1 MLSLIYLMNTKVQ
14 VTIRTPVGES
24 QPFICSNIVKQGT
37 VLGPVLNNCSIDDF
51 SKSSCPYYFGNTEI
65 KSLEF
70 VDDIADL
77 NDNMI
82 SAQVS
87 CKFMENMQDQKRLT
101 FSAEKCE
108 LLRINPKPYSVG
120 ASLTVN
126 NAPVKMVEFAHYS
139 GDYFNTSG
147 DNTTLCKERCLRAK
161 GSTVELIALCKE
173 IKFGKRQI
181 EIC

>member
-1 MLSLIYLMNTKVQ
+1 MLSFIYLMNTKVQ
-14 VTIRTPVGES
+14 VTIRTPIGES
-24 QPFICSNIVKQGT
+24 QPFICSNVVKQGT
-37 VLGPVLNNCSIDDF
+37 VLDPVLNNCSINDF

-70 VDDIADL
+70 VDDITDL
-77 NDNMI
+77 NDDMI

-87 CKFMENMQDQKRLT
+87 CKVMENMQEQRRLT

-108 LLRINPKPYSVG
+108 LLRINPKPYSIG

-126 NAPVKMVEFAHYS
+126 NAQVKMVEFACYL

-147 DNTTLCKERCLRAK
+147 DNTTLCKQRCLRAK

-173 IKFGKRQI
+173 TSLARGKLK
-181 EIC
+181 IC

>member
-1 MLSLIYLMNTKVQ
+1 MNIIVQ
-14 VTIRTPVGES
+14 VTIRTPIGES
-24 QPFICSNIVKQGT
+24 KPCICSDIVKQGT
-37 VLGPVLNNCSIDDF
+37 VLGPVLNNPFIDDF

-70 VDDIADL
+70 VDYIADL
-77 NDNMI
+77 NDDMI

-87 CKFMENMQDQKRLT
+87 CKVMENMQDKKRLT

-108 LLRINPKPYSVG
+108 SLRINPKPYSVG

-126 NAPVKMVEFAHYS
+126 NAQVKIVEFACHL

-147 DNTTLCKERCLRAK
+147 DNTTL
-161 GSTVELIALCKE
+161 
-173 IKFGKRQI
+173 
-181 EIC
+181 

>member
-1 MLSLIYLMNTKVQ
+1 
-14 VTIRTPVGES
+14 
-24 QPFICSNIVKQGT
+24 
-37 VLGPVLNNCSIDDF
+37 
-51 SKSSCPYYFGNTEI
+51 
-65 KSLEF
+65 
-70 VDDIADL
+70 
-77 NDNMI
+77 MI

-87 CKFMENMQDQKRLT
+87 CKVMENMQDKKRLT

-108 LLRINPKPYSVG
+108 LLRINPKPYNVG

-126 NAPVKMVEFAHYS
+126 NAQVKMVEFARYL

-173 IKFGKRQI
+173 IKFEKRQI
-181 EIC
+181 GKYVSVI